1 MMGGAGGPPGGMPDI
16 GAMMK
21 AMGGAGGPPGGMPD
35 IGAMMKAIGPMMGGP
50 PQNAQPAAEAQKP
63 APPKVGPTADQ
74 KCAGQMLA
82 LKDSV
87 NKLSGIDFPAIKHSE
102 ERPSNEVCASHL
114 LDLTQSTQIMLS
126 YMQRSAEL
134 LRRGEMLT
142 DAEREELTRLQKLV
156 NDSMEQLSRGL
167 FHVSIQFKNVKVP
180 EAKQASQ
187 VAQKQTQ

>member
-1 MMGGAGGPPGGMPDI
+1 
-16 GAMMK
+16 
-21 AMGGAGGPPGGMPD
+21 
-35 IGAMMKAIGPMMGGP
+35 
-50 PQNAQPAAEAQKP
+50 
-63 APPKVGPTADQ
+63 
-74 KCAGQMLA
+74 
-82 LKDSV
+82 
-87 NKLSGIDFPAIKHSE
+87 
-102 ERPSNEVCASHL
+102 
-114 LDLTQSTQIMLS
+114 
-126 YMQRSAEL
+126 MQRSAEL